1 MPKGGVRKGS
11 GRKPKPLL
19 QKIIENMPKRE
30 REKLSPRLLRLIE
43 PPKPASPLKIPD
55 DLHLELPQY
64 KGIIPS
70 PIEFYKK
77 IAQPLHKN
85 GHTKFVPSHMLRYLT
100 FIDYYSEIMH
110 YEIAHYKPEPSD
122 EPRSSLPIL
131 YIDTLNKLVSERIRL
146 WDSIQNTIEFYTKE
160 PVANWHETDADE
172 GDGWDEYYEWKRK
185 NPWLDEH

>member
-1 MPKGGVRKGS
+1 MPKGGARNGS

-19 QKIIENMPKRE
+19 QKIIENMPKRK
-30 REKLSPRLLRLIE
+30 RQKLSPRLLSLIE
-43 PPKPASPLKIPD
+43 SPIPANPLKLPD
-55 DLHLELPQY
+55 DLYLELPQY

-85 GHTKFVPSHMLRYLT
+85 GHAKFVPSHMLRYLT
-100 FIDYYSEIMH
+100 FIDYYTDIMH
-110 YEIAHYKPEPSD
+110 FEIARYEPKPSN
-122 EPRSSLPIL
+122 EPRSSFPIE
-131 YIDTLNKLVSERIRL
+131 YVVTLNTLVSERIRV
-146 WDSIQNTIEFYTKE
+146 WDSVQNIIEFYIKK
-160 PVANWHETDADE
+160 PVVEWYETDADE